1 MAKKPYLYRLNFDF
15 KSTTG
20 GADTYGHDM
29 KFFGDT
35 TGKYVHWDASADTL
49 YVVGTLDLTGTFNSG
64 NLALID
70 NETIT
75 MGTGSDINFKF
86 DGTNLLWSKTV
97 AAGNALKIDADT
109 VDTTADVLAL
119 DIGVNSASVSGIK
132 GNLDIGTALSAGE
145 IVRGVYLDIN
155 SNASNANTSG
165 MTGFDCLIT
174 GVASGADDL
183 VGYKVLFDGTK
194 NAADSTKGLFV
205 DGDLTI
211 NNANETLYGAHFDF
225 SGTTHTNGTIYGTY
239 VAIPTAASGSGYGH
253 YILCNDNTTGIYIN
267 SGSTDRTAGNVIE
280 IDLDVNDASVSMIKG
295 FMDWGTASTTA
306 KTVRG
311 LFLDFD
317 DIASGTNGS
326 GLIGCHMLMSGIA
339 SGNSDLVGYKTEFDG
354 TRNQGDTAKGIHI
367 IQNSLTINHA
377 SEYLYGSHI
386 DFSSLTHT
394 NGIVYGEYIDVSANV
409 ASGSNYGTYIKCAT
423 GSNSAIYIDR
433 GTNDVTTGTAI
444 DIDFDVNSASVNC
457 INVDLDVGTAL
468 SSAESVVGL
477 KLDLV
482 GNAGDA
488 TDSAITGIYM
498 TNAGTGTG
506 VNRAI
511 NIDGTWDRSIE
522 IEATAGRAEIDV
534 EIDNAYKFTMF
545 EDFLMPTI
553 NENDFPVILNN
564 DGGGGAD
571 PSIAAVV
578 ARGALTCNT
587 TGGGG
592 ANGSQVVI
600 HFPVTANLGGLV
612 FETSLHINT
621 AITGCRVLAGFTDVS
636 TWEVGAS
643 IGGGDAI
650 TTTFSDG
657 CAFVYDDQADTDVW
671 FAVGVAGDTD
681 ATGNGATDTAPVAD
695 TYQTLRIEIS
705 SDGSTAY
712 FYINDVLKKTLTA
725 NAITASTSAYATVV
739 IQETAAAAK
748 TCDIDYI
755 KLVHNR

>member
-1 MAKKPYLYRLNFDF
+1 MAKKPYKYRLNFDF

-35 TGKYVHWDASADTL
+35 TGKYIHWDASADTL
-49 YVVGTLDLTGTFNSG
+49 YVVGTLDLTGTFNTG
-64 NLALID
+64 NIALID

-155 SNASNANTSG
+155 SNASNVNTSG

-225 SGTTHTNGTIYGTY
+225 SGTTHTNGTLYGTY
-239 VAIPTAASGSGYGH
+239 VSIPTAASGSGYGH

-317 DIASGTNGS
+317 DIASGTNGT
-326 GLIGCHMLMSGIA
+326 GLIGSHMLMSGIA
-339 SGNSDLVGYKTEFDG
+339 SGNSDIQAYKAEFDG
-354 TRNQGDTAKGIHI
+354 SRDQGDTVTGLYVDNN
-367 IQNSLTINHA
+367 QTINNA
-377 SEYLYGSHI
+377 NELFYGTRI
-386 DFSSLTHT
+386 TCDGITHT
-394 NGIVYGEYIDVSANV
+394 NGKVYAHIVDISQTVTAGDNFGLHETLGLYGIGLYM
-409 ASGSNYGTYIKCAT
+409 
-423 GSNSAIYIDR
+423 
-433 GTNDVTTGTAI
+433 TGTAGKSTDSI
-444 DIDFDVNSASVNC
+444 QI
-457 INVDLDVGTAL
+457 TA
-468 SSAESVVGL
+468 
-477 KLDLV
+477 
-482 GNAGDA
+482 NAGKANFD
-488 TDSAITGIYM
+488 
-498 TNAGTGTG
+498 
-506 VNRAI
+506 
-511 NIDGTWDRSIE
+511 
-522 IEATAGRAEIDV
+522 AEIDYADRW
-534 EIDNAYKFTMF
+534 EIFD
-545 EDFLMPTI
+545 DFNYQTI
-553 NENDFPVILNN
+553 ANTYTPWILTSGIDAQAADPVISTAERGTIQLVTGDVDGDVAN
-564 DGGGGAD
+564 DGSQIICSVPVQAD
-571 PSIAAVV
+571 S
-578 ARGALTCNT
+578 
-587 TGGGG
+587 
-592 ANGSQVVI
+592 
-600 HFPVTANLGGLV
+600 GGLIA
-612 FETSLHINT
+612 ETRLYIDT
-621 AITGCRVLAGFTDVS
+621 AITEISVWFGFTDVNTLEEPVTNAADS
-636 TWEVGAS
+636 LTFVADDAAVFHFDDGA
-643 IGGGDAI
+643 
-650 TTTFSDG
+650 TTK
-657 CAFVYDDQADTDVW
+657 QW
-671 FAVGVAGDTD
+671 FAAVVDSTVAD
-681 ATGNGATDTAPVAD
+681 AGNGATGSAPVAG
-695 TYQTLRIEIS
+695 TYQKLRIEVSADGTTIKFYVNDTLVKTIS
-705 SDGSTAY
+705 GDAGITE
-712 FYINDVLKKTLTA
+712 TA
-725 NAITASTSAYATVV
+725 NLYCTVGANATTTTSKTVV
-739 IQETAAAAK
+739 V
-748 TCDIDYI
+748 DYI
-755 KLVHNR
+755 KVGHNR